1 MGFYNTIVL
10 FLSNIINILFG
21 IFEIVLIV
29 LLIAIF
35 CYLIVTLVIAICKK
49 IKEVVTQFYLRKEI
63 INNEKT

>member
-1 MGFYNTIVL
+1 MRFYNTVVL

-35 CYLIVTLVIAICKK
+35 CYLIVTLVIAIYKK
-49 IKEVVTQFYLRKEI
+49 IKGVITWFFLSKGG
-63 INNEKT
+63 N